1 MADSVSMS
9 SAFDSKSAPFSAT
22 PSSLSPD
29 VSDRFADLGRRF
41 EQAGAVGLV
50 VIGAPMVA
58 DVERR
63 HGDEA
68 RKRCL
73 ESLRDRVSG
82 IAEERLRTNMWFA

>member
-1 MADSVSMS
+1 MAT
-9 SAFDSKSAPFSAT
+9 AFDSKSAPLSPAR
-22 PSSLSPD
+22 SSISPD

-68 RKRCL
+68 RTRCL
-73 ESLRDRVSG
+73 
-82 IAEERLRTNMWFA
+82 